1 MTTTRLRRSVLYMP
15 GSNPRALAKAEAL
28 PADALILD
36 LEDAVTPAEKPQAR
50 ELVTE
55 AVRGGKLAPREVAIR
70 VNGRDT
76 PWGEA
81 DLTAAAL
88 AGPDA
93 ILIPKVESAAELIEI
108 SAEIDAAGAPPQ
120 TQLWAMIETPKGV
133 LNAADIATA
142 PRLTTFILGTND
154 LVNELRAEHT
164 PDRMPVAAS
173 LGLAVLAARG
183 SGLSIIDG
191 VYNAFRDEAGLRAQC
206 EQGKAWG
213 MDGKTLIH
221 PAQIAVTN
229 EVFAPQPGEIAQAR
243 RYVAAFEEARAA
255 GSGVAVV
262 DGRIVENL
270 HVANAER
277 LLALAEAIAARQG

>member
-50 ELVTE
+50 ELVAE
-55 AVRGGKLAPREVAIR
+55 AVRGGRLAPREVAIR

-81 DLTAAAL
+81 DLAAAAR

-93 ILIPKVESAAELIEI
+93 ILIPKVESAAELVEI

-133 LNAADIATA
+133 LNAAEIATA

-183 SGLSIIDG
+183 AGLSIIDG

-229 EVFAPQPGEIAQAR
+229 EVFAPQPDEIAQAR

-277 LLALAEAIAARQG
+277 LLELAEAIAARQG